1 MLFFSATQA
10 SVITTVYL
18 PFGFATISS
27 YGLGSYLILLGL
39 YLSAFSVSQD
49 EQLRNKIKN
58 STLSE
63 SKFLFSIGTSAGER
77 EKELVSTVLDKARR
91 KQETI
96 VKNIGVGTSL
106 SDEDIKNYVKEV
118 EEEVALYLFWLLNLL

>member
-63 SKFLFSIGTSAGER
+63 SKFLFSIGTFAGER

>member
-10 SVITTVYL
+10 SVITTVYP